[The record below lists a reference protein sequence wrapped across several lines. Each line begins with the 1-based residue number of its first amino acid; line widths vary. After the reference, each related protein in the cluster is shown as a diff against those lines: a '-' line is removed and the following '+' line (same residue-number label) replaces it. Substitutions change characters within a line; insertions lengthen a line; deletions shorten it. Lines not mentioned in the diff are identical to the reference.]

1 VPDSQYISLT
11 EFKKLSPQA
20 RLDYLRQHP
29 PTTVAGDKADGG
41 WEQLA
46 SWLHSEINVHGQGA
60 QYAQEFD
67 TIYRGGAAAQTAA
80 APDYNKQKDA
90 LAAAAAAARTG
101 DAATAQAGLSVAA
114 KAGAKAGDKVV
125 ADAAKK
131 SGTPEGDLNAAL
143 AAAQAGDLPAA
154 IASALGS
161 SSGSPV
167 QPSPEQLSTL
177 IKSWNS
183 SGLKPVNSV
192 SELYGAI
199 KQSGDSPAVKSLIAN
214 AFFPDAQVSY
224 SIKLANGK
232 TFAIDPGTKDAAD
245 QLFGAGAALTKIIQT
260 ADAYGVVH
268 AGEDGQNLAWQP
280 VLAIAKALGL
290 TNGEMERALAKQ
302 GPTEAGVPGPVGPGQ
317 HTNIGSEIA
326 QANATNEVFNS
337 HGLENQTSRSSGPG
351 NDKFAAE
358 MATGQH
364 MTFTQRVGA
373 YGQALKLYN
382 DPTLAYLAS
391 FDPALAARLST
402 AKKAD
407 DITAA
412 DKLKAGQL
420 MANGGFDQAAL
431 SKVGFF
437 TQTGVDQ
444 LLNGVAGG
452 GAGGGSGAQVQRS
465 VVDPAAVEKS
475 VRDLWRAWFQR
486 DPTSSEVETFGA
498 QLQGML
504 DSASGQ
510 QAGGINQQVDP
521 QSDLEKYARSSPEY
535 EMLYGQKPTGMSETD
550 YAAQFQGGA
559 KEMIGNQ
566 AADPEDLRRGMQTGD
581 YQTTIGSIA
590 GGPQAMHNS
599 VFLGRLAQAAQL
611 VSENT

>member
-1 VPDSQYISLT
+1 M
-11 EFKKLSPQA
+11 
-20 RLDYLRQHP
+20 
-29 PTTVAGDKADGG
+29 KA
-41 WEQLA
+41 
-46 SWLHSEINVHGQGA
+46 
-60 QYAQEFD
+60 
-67 TIYRGGAAAQTAA
+67 
-80 APDYNKQKDA
+80 
-90 LAAAAAAARTG
+90 
-101 DAATAQAGLSVAA
+101 
-114 KAGAKAGDKVV
+114 
-125 ADAAKK
+125 
-131 SGTPEGDLNAAL
+131 
-143 AAAQAGDLPAA
+143 
-154 IASALGS
+154 
-161 SSGSPV
+161 
-167 QPSPEQLSTL
+167 
-177 IKSWNS
+177 WNS

-232 TFAIDPGTKDAAD
+232 TFAIDPGTKAAAD

-302 GPTEAGVPGPVGPGQ
+302 GPTEAGTPGPVGPGQ
-317 HTNIGSEIA
+317 HTNMGSEVA
-326 QANATNEVFNS
+326 QANATNQVFNS

-351 NDKFAAE
+351 NAQFAAE

-431 SKVGFF
+431 NKVGFF

-452 GAGGGSGAQVQRS
+452 GAGGQQTQRS

-486 DPTSSEVETFGA
+486 DPTSSEVEMFGS

-521 QSDLEKYARSSPEY
+521 QSNLEQYARSSPEY
-535 EMLYGQKPTGMSETD
+535 QQLYGQKPTGMDEGLRP
-550 YAAQFQGGA
+550 QFQGGA
-559 KEMIGNQ
+559 KEMLGNQ
-566 AADPEDLRRGMQTGD
+566 AANPEDIRRGMQTGD
-581 YQTTIGSIA
+581 YQTTVGAVA

>member
-1 VPDSQYISLT
+1 VPDNNGNHLISVA
-11 EFKKLSPQA
+11 EFKKLGHTQQFDYLAQHMPTGSDTEWENLHHSLEHNLGAYAPSEIQRWNELGQQA
-20 RLDYLRQHP
+20 RPAMEAGIAKEDQQSKFLDAAAQSAA
-29 PTTVAGDKADGG
+29 AGD
-41 WEQLA
+41 
-46 SWLHSEINVHGQGA
+46 A
-60 QYAQEFD
+60 Q
-67 TIYRGGAAAQTAA
+67 GAAAG
-80 APDYNKQKDA
+80 
-90 LAAAAAAARTG
+90 AAAAAR
-101 DAATAQAGLSVAA
+101 
-114 KAGAKAGDKVV
+114 AGAKPDSKAVT
-125 ADAAKK
+125 DAAKK
-131 SGTPEGDLNAAL
+131 AGTSEGDLNAAL
-143 AAAQAGDLPAA
+143 IAAQSGDLPAA
-154 IASALGS
+154 ISSALGS

-167 QPSPEQLSTL
+167 APSQDQLSSLMTA
-177 IKSWNS
+177 WNS

-232 TFAIDPGTKDAAD
+232 TFAIDPGTKAAAD

-290 TNGEMERALAKQ
+290 TNGQMERALAEQ
-302 GPTEAGVPGPVGPGQ
+302 GTTTAP
-317 HTNIGSEIA
+317 
-326 QANATNEVFNS
+326 ATDKLPEVDVMGYNPRSAEDQVFNS

-351 NDKFAAE
+351 NAQFAAE

-402 AKKAD
+402 AKKSD

-420 MANGGFDQAAL
+420 MANGGFDQTAL
-431 SKVGFF
+431 NKVGFF

-452 GAGGGSGAQVQRS
+452 ASGQQTQRS

-486 DPTSSEVETFGA
+486 DPTSSEVEMFGSK
-498 QLQGML
+498 LQGML
-504 DSASGQ
+504 DSAAAQ
-510 QAGGINQQVDP
+510 QPGGISQQVDP
-521 QSDLEKYARSSPEY
+521 QSDLEQYARSSPEY
-535 EMLYGQKPTGMSETD
+535 QQLYGQKPTGMDEAT
-550 YAAQFQGGA
+550 YVAQFQGGA
-559 KEMIGNQ
+559 KEMLGNQ
-566 AADPEDLRRGMQTGD
+566 AANPEDIRRGMQTGD
-581 YQTTIGSIA
+581 YQTTVGAVA